1 MPRRASTRILRV
13 LVVALL
19 VLPACSSGDDGGD
32 AAPPATGP
40 DATSSPTGPSP
51 DPETTGAPLEI
62 DACSLITQEDA
73 EIALG
78 AEVDEV
84 EDPFGEGLVTEDPGE
99 IAGACGFRPSG
110 VDDGRVVAIGVA
122 APGSITPEEFD
133 ELTEGGIQ
141 LGGPGDEATRWAVVC
156 SSAAATWSSA
166 SSSTRERAWT
176 PTARSPSSS
185 PGSRRSASRR
195 VAEV

>member
-1 MPRRASTRILRV
+1 MRRRASTRILRV

-78 AEVDEV
+78 AEVEEV
-84 EDPFGEGLVTEDPGE
+84 EDPFGEAFLEGDPAE
-99 IAGACGFRPSG
+99 FAGVCAYRPSG
-110 VDDGRVVAIGVA
+110 ADDGRVVAIRVA

-141 LGGPGDEATRWAVVC
+141 LGGPGDEGYAVGGGVLFR
-156 SSAAATWSSA
+156 SGDLVVGIVVHTGDGMDTDGALALELAGIAAAGL
-166 SSSTRERAWT
+166 
-176 PTARSPSSS
+176 PT
-185 PGSRRSASRR
+185 SR
-195 VAEV
+195 